1 MRHGIV
7 DSAAEKGRQGE
18 ERMSGDSEQD
28 DVEAYRASFDGE
40 PGYLDWAAF
49 GPLSPAVRTELHA
62 DAELLGSGRRSGI
75 AMVEARSDEAREL
88 LGELLGAPAD
98 EVTLQPS
105 TSYGLA
111 QAIYGLEGGVM
122 VGRRDFPAL
131 TVSVVRAADARGR
144 VQPQWIDPDDGRI
157 TADAVREALTD
168 DTTAVAVSLVDFRT
182 GFRTDLT
189 ALRDVIGEERLL
201 IVDAIQG
208 FGVVDVDYGAA
219 DVVCG
224 HGYKWL
230 RAGRGTGFAW
240 FSPRARERIEP
251 VLSGFAGMDAEG
263 FTDTVERPVPTAQ
276 AFTVTEAD
284 PLSAARLA
292 TALQEVRDA
301 GVPAIQA
308 EVAERA
314 GDIMFFADRY
324 EIPVVTPRDPGS
336 RAGIVALQPRPQDV
350 APLAASLANHGLTVT
365 ARGDMIRVATHVGTD
380 ADTLRLFGDALAAFS
395 YARVG

>member
-1 MRHGIV
+1 
-7 DSAAEKGRQGE
+7 
-18 ERMSGDSEQD
+18 MSGESEQSGL
-28 DVEAYRASFDGE
+28 EEYRASFDGE

-75 AMVEARSDEAREL
+75 TMVEERVDEARSLLAEL
-88 LGELLGAPAD
+88 LSVAAD

-111 QAIYGLEGGVM
+111 QAIYGLDGGVV
-122 VGRRDFPAL
+122 VGRRDYPAL
-131 TVSVVRAADARGR
+131 TVTVARAAAARGR
-144 VQPQWIDPDDGRI
+144 VQPQVIDPDDGRI
-157 TADAVREALTD
+157 TPEAVREALTD
-168 DTTAVAVSLVDFRT
+168 QTRAVAVSLVDFRT
-182 GFRTDLT
+182 GFRADLA
-189 ALRDVIGEERLL
+189 ALRDVIGEDRLL

-208 FGVVDVDYGAA
+208 FGVADVDYRAA

-240 FSPRARERIEP
+240 FSQRARERIEP

-263 FTDTVERPVPTAQ
+263 FTDTIERPAPTAR

-284 PLSAARLA
+284 SLSAARLA
-292 TALQEVRDA
+292 TALRGVRDA
-301 GVPAIQA
+301 GVPAIAA

-324 EIPVVTPRDPGS
+324 EIPVITPREPEQ
-336 RAGIVALQPRPQDV
+336 RAGIVSLQPRPQDV

-365 ARGDMIRVATHVGTD
+365 TRGGMIRVATHVGTD
-380 ADTLRLFGDALAAFS
+380 ADTMRLFGDALAAFS
-395 YARVG
+395 YARVW